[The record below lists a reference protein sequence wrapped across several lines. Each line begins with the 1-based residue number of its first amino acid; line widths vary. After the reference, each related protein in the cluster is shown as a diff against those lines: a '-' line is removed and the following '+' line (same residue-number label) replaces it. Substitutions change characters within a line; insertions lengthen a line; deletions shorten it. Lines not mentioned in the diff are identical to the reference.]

1 MVQADVT
8 EELLVSGSRA
18 KVDVDSPFSRL
29 GPLGNSVDVDW
40 LALRAFL
47 RLGQGLASVTAA
59 MIG

>member
-1 MVQADVT
+1 VVQADVT

-18 KVDVDSPFSRL
+18 KVDVDSPFSQL
-29 GPLGNSVDVDW
+29 VPLGNSAAVDW

-59 MIG
+59 VIG